1 MDALTPNT
9 HTTEKSTMRRK
20 LNNNAEIE
28 YQTVVRD
35 EDGVTVQASR
45 EAADTFDLR
54 LVAFGYPVTF
64 TPNIDRGGWVDRE
77 DGDREFAHAERVAM
91 LLADAPDLLDLLR
104 EIVDRV
110 EGTPGAALP
119 LDLDTHVRGLLARHS
134 RFGG

>member
-1 MDALTPNT
+1 
-9 HTTEKSTMRRK
+9 MRREI
-20 LNNNAEIE
+20 NDNAEIE
-28 YQTVVRD
+28 YHAVVRD
-35 EDGVTVQASR
+35 EDGVTVPATR
-45 EAADTFDLR
+45 EAADRFDLR
-54 LVAFGYPVTF
+54 LVAFGHPAIF

-77 DGDREFAHAERVAM
+77 DGDREFDHAERVAK
-91 LLADAPDLLDLLR
+91 LLADAPEMLDLLR